1 MNHIARAFWT
11 VAPGCGEIRPEPLPA
26 PGADDVLVRSLHSG
40 ISRGSEALVFH
51 GQVPRPEY
59 ERMRA
64 PFQQGDFP
72 APVKYGYCAV
82 GVVEAGSEGLLGKEV
97 FCLHPHQDRFV
108 VPAAAV
114 VPLPDGVP
122 AGRAVLAANL
132 ETAINGIWDA
142 RIGPGDRVA
151 VVGAGAIGA
160 LVAWLAGRIPG
171 AEVTL
176 VDILPQRDRLAAS
189 LGVAFSLPEQAAG
202 ERDVVIHASGSEA
215 GLATALGL
223 AGNQARVVEMSWYGD
238 RRPAVPL
245 GAAFHSRRLSLIG
258 SQVGQLPPER
268 QPRWSHRRR
277 LGLALELL
285 AAPALDELISGASPF
300 DALPEDLP
308 ALLQG
313 RSDVLCHRVDYGEPS
328 S

>member
-1 MNHIARAFWT
+1 MRHTARAFWT
-11 VAPGCGEIRPEPLPA
+11 VAPGCGEIRQESLPA
-26 PGADDVLVRSLHSG
+26 PAAGDVLVRSLHSG

-51 GQVPRPEY
+51 GQVPPSEY

-64 PFQQGDFP
+64 PFQQGGFP

-82 GVVEAGSEGLLGKEV
+82 GVVEAGPQDLLGREV
-97 FCLHPHQDRFV
+97 FCLHPHQDCFV
-108 VPAAAV
+108 VPAGAV
-114 VPLPDGVP
+114 VPLPGGVP

-132 ETAINGIWDA
+132 ETAINGVWDA

-151 VVGAGAIGA
+151 VVGAGALGA

-176 VDILPQRDRLAAS
+176 VDVLPQRDRLAGA
-189 LGVAFSLPEQAAG
+189 LGVTFSLPEQAAA
-202 ERDVVIHASGSEA
+202 ERDVVIHASGNEA

-223 AGNQARVVEMSWYGD
+223 AGNQARVVEMSWYGE

-258 SQVGQLPPER
+258 SQVGQIPPER
-268 QPRWSHRRR
+268 QPRWSRRRR
-277 LGLALELL
+277 LALALELL
-285 AAPALDELISGASPF
+285 ADPVLDELISGASPF
-300 DALPEDLP
+300 NTLPEDLP

-313 RSDVLCHRVDYGEPS
+313 PGDVLCHRVDYGPPS